1 MSQWTIDDMKSYLN
15 GKIETLKKDTSR
27 SNYEKNNAKIEAY
40 TDALFLL
47 MDWNGE

>member
-15 GKIETLKKDTSR
+15 GKIATLEKDTSR

-47 MDWNGE
+47 MDWNGQ